1 MSNEEEEKQKSKGNP
16 LLDMVDKVLV
26 GARKFLEE
34 QKLLK
39 MADELSYLAIRK
51 TVDFLKG
58 TFVPMKIEGN
68 ENIPDFKPAIL
79 TTIADQPVDMFL
91 VTALSPR
98 KIHLMLPYK
107 MFETPGLKPL
117 LESIGAYRSTKD
129 KEDIEPI
136 QQTLH
141 LLNEKQDLVAMIP
154 VDDGERDKLVK
165 TFGAG
170 IVKIASGVGVPV
182 IPYVSTPLKH
192 FKLGGELKF
201 NVGEPIIIKSKLSRD
216 ERYSIANDMVDKLL
230 RMKEELRDSPEEE
243 QE

>member
-1 MSNEEEEKQKSKGNP
+1 MSEEEKENKPKGNP
-16 LLDMVDKVLV
+16 VMDMLDKVLV

-39 MADELSYLAIRK
+39 MVDELSYLAIRK

-58 TFVPMKIEGN
+58 TFIPMKIEGN
-68 ENIPDFKPAIL
+68 ENVPDFKPAIL
-79 TTIADQPVDMFL
+79 TTIADQPIDMFL

-107 MFETPGLKPL
+107 MFQTPGLKPL

-129 KEDIEPI
+129 KDDMEPI

-154 VDDGERDKLVK
+154 IDDGEREKLVK
-165 TFGAG
+165 TFGGG
-170 IVKIASGVGVPV
+170 IVKIASGVGVPI
-182 IPYVSTPLKH
+182 IPYVSTPLKY
-192 FKLGGELKF
+192 FKLGKEMKF
-201 NVGEPIIIKSKLSRD
+201 NIGEPIMVKSRLSRD
-216 ERYSIANDMVDKLL
+216 ERYAIANDMVDKLL
-230 RMKEELRDSPEEE
+230 KMKEDLRDKPEEE
-243 QE
+243 E